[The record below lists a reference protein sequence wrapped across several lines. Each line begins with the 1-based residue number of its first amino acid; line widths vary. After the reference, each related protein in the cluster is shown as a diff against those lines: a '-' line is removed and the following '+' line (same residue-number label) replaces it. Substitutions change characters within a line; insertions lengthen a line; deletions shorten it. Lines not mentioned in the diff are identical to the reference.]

1 MAKTH
6 TRYVCQECG
15 RVAAT
20 YMGKCPQCGSFNS
33 MVEEVIHDE
42 PVAKSTAVR
51 GLTGRSSPRSIG
63 DVSSD
68 AEDRIHLPIGEFAR
82 VLGGGIVPGSIV
94 LVGGDPGIGK
104 CVTGDTRILD
114 PLTGDFFSIREWAQG
129 QRRVLALDEESL
141 RLQSVP
147 ISAFFNRGRRPIV
160 QIQTE
165 LGRTLKCT
173 PDHPLLAPDGWAPA
187 DSFKPGDRIAAPR
200 ALPHF
205 GTQPLPEAKVKLIAY
220 ILSDGSAQSSIG
232 VTNSLPEVAHD
243 MEEIASAFGMRVVS
257 YAKRSNQAIQYRF
270 VSMKG
275 QRSIARSDIA
285 LALRAVQKQRQIR
298 WAEWAR
304 SAQISYALLNV
315 WRRGEAAPRADDL
328 QRLAQAVDLSI
339 EELAPEARS
348 QAEKST
354 PIARYLAEI
363 GLRYT
368 RAANK
373 TIPACIF
380 RLPRNEL
387 ALFLKTLFTCDGSV
401 YINQYGQPGVS
412 YSTISQRLA
421 EDVQHLLL
429 RFGISAKLRT
439 KHMQVNEKP
448 YFAYEVTFLGVPQ
461 VQHFIREI
469 GILGRE
475 NISRRIRE
483 MKVPVLPSTQRDT
496 IPTGVNF
503 WKLLQSVD
511 PYSSLKKI
519 NHLAGTSFH
528 PERPNGPLSRYTV
541 AKLANTYPLPRLE
554 ALAFG
559 DVLWDT
565 IKSVTPAGEAEVF
578 DLSVPGKHN
587 FVAND
592 LIIHNSTL
600 TLQMAIEMAATQRV
614 LYVSGEES
622 ERQIKMRAIRLS
634 QSVGAQRDG
643 QGPNAKRDAAVPLP
657 KNLLLVTETNLEIIL
672 NHISEVKP
680 DLLIVDSIQTVYL
693 SNMDSSAGSVSQ
705 VRECSSQ
712 LRELAKTSGISV
724 FVIGHV
730 TKEGTIAGPRVLE
743 HIVDTVLYLEGD
755 RFQAYRL
762 LRSVKNRFGATSEVG
777 VFEMREGG
785 LAEVTNP
792 SEAFLAERM
801 INAAGS
807 AIAVTMEGTRP
818 ILVEIQGLTSP
829 TQFGNARRTANGV
842 DFNRLLLIAA
852 VLTRRVGLK
861 LGEQDVFVNV
871 VGGLQIDEPA
881 ADLAIAAAIAS
892 SWRDIPVKAEAVLI
906 AEIGLAGELRMP
918 GQMQARLREAQ
929 KLGFKTAIVP
939 KALRKG
945 EPYPTGIEIIEVR
958 SIQQAL
964 DAALNVQ
971 RELPQGRK
979 VA

>member
-15 RVAAT
+15 RVAAS

-42 PVAKSTAVR
+42 PVSKSMAVR
-51 GLTGRSSPRSIG
+51 GLTGRSAPRSIG
-63 DVSSD
+63 DISSD
-68 AEDRIHLPIGEFAR
+68 AEDRIQLPIGEFAR

-104 CVTGDTRILD
+104 
-114 PLTGDFFSIREWAQG
+114 
-129 QRRVLALDEESL
+129 
-141 RLQSVP
+141 
-147 ISAFFNRGRRPIV
+147 
-160 QIQTE
+160 
-165 LGRTLKCT
+165 
-173 PDHPLLAPDGWAPA
+173 
-187 DSFKPGDRIAAPR
+187 
-200 ALPHF
+200 
-205 GTQPLPEAKVKLIAY
+205 
-220 ILSDGSAQSSIG
+220 
-232 VTNSLPEVAHD
+232 
-243 MEEIASAFGMRVVS
+243 
-257 YAKRSNQAIQYRF
+257 
-270 VSMKG
+270 
-275 QRSIARSDIA
+275 
-285 LALRAVQKQRQIR
+285 
-298 WAEWAR
+298 
-304 SAQISYALLNV
+304 
-315 WRRGEAAPRADDL
+315 
-328 QRLAQAVDLSI
+328 
-339 EELAPEARS
+339 
-348 QAEKST
+348 
-354 PIARYLAEI
+354 
-363 GLRYT
+363 
-368 RAANK
+368 
-373 TIPACIF
+373 
-380 RLPRNEL
+380 
-387 ALFLKTLFTCDGSV
+387 
-401 YINQYGQPGVS
+401 
-412 YSTISQRLA
+412 
-421 EDVQHLLL
+421 
-429 RFGISAKLRT
+429 
-439 KHMQVNEKP
+439 
-448 YFAYEVTFLGVPQ
+448 
-461 VQHFIREI
+461 
-469 GILGRE
+469 
-475 NISRRIRE
+475 
-483 MKVPVLPSTQRDT
+483 
-496 IPTGVNF
+496 
-503 WKLLQSVD
+503 
-511 PYSSLKKI
+511 
-519 NHLAGTSFH
+519 
-528 PERPNGPLSRYTV
+528 
-541 AKLANTYPLPRLE
+541 
-554 ALAFG
+554 
-559 DVLWDT
+559 
-565 IKSVTPAGEAEVF
+565 
-578 DLSVPGKHN
+578 
-587 FVAND
+587 
-592 LIIHNSTL
+592 STL
-600 TLQMAIEMAATQRV
+600 MLQMAMEMAAKKRV

-622 ERQIKMRAIRLS
+622 ERQIKMRAVRLA
-634 QSVGAQRDG
+634 QSVGAKPDSQ
-643 QGPNAKRDAAVPLP
+643 QSNAKKDPAVTLP
-657 KNLLLVTETNLEIIL
+657 TNLLLVTETNLEIIL

-785 LAEVTNP
+785 LTEVTNP

-861 LGEQDVFVNV
+861 LSEQDVFVNV

-892 SWRDIPVKAEAVLI
+892 SWRDISVKADAVLI

-918 GQMQARLREAQ
+918 GQMPARLREAQ
-929 KLGFKTAIVP
+929 KLGFRTAIVP

-945 EPYPTGIEIIEVR
+945 EPYPKGIEIIEVR

-964 DAALNVQ
+964 DAAFATS